1 MEEIRSAFLSN
12 QETLCSLIPQED
24 VVLWFQLLKKLL
36 NFKRFEEL
44 FGLCWSQ
51 RSSDCPFNGML
62 VAVDHAVPQVM
73 MVPQSPE
80 DDRSRSALHLL
91 DSSFCS
97 SWPGLL
103 QFGLR
108 LGESC
113 RYVRGHQH
121 HCQTGPLGPSPAP
134 QMHHH
139 ALRLCRNVSTP

>member
-12 QETLCSLIPQED
+12 QETLCSLIPQEE

-73 MVPQSPE
+73 MSPKALKTIGPVLLFTCLTPLFAPAGLAYSNLVYDWVKAAVMFGVTNTIARLDHLDPPQPPKCITM
-80 DDRSRSALHLL
+80 L
-91 DSSFCS
+91 
-97 SWPGLL
+97 
-103 QFGLR
+103 
-108 LGESC
+108 
-113 RYVRGHQH
+113 YVFAE
-121 HCQTGPLGPSPAP
+121 T
-134 QMHHH
+134 
-139 ALRLCRNVSTP
+139 